1 MPPRSPALPGRPSL
15 GTDCWAVAVL
25 MPVEVVLGFGSAF
38 MVALSGPPW
47 AVVVWLSMLVLAALT
62 AAVVLFRR
70 GYQISAAAE
79 VLAVA
84 VLLGTTAETWP
95 HR

>member
-1 MPPRSPALPGRPSL
+1 
-15 GTDCWAVAVL
+15 
-25 MPVEVVLGFGSAF
+25 MPVEVVLGFGSALA
-38 MVALSGPPW
+38 VALGGPPW
-47 AVVVWLSMLVLAALT
+47 AAVAWLGVLAVAALT

-70 GYQISAAAE
+70 GYRISAAAQ

-84 VLLGTTAETWP
+84 ALLGTAAETWP

>member
-1 MPPRSPALPGRPSL
+1 MPPRSPAFPGRPSL
-15 GTDCWAVAVL
+15 GTDCCAVAVL
-25 MPVEVVLGFGSAF
+25 LPAEVVVGFGSALA
-38 MVALSGPPW
+38 VALGGPPW
-47 AVVVWLSMLVLAALT
+47 AAVAWLGVLVVAALA

-70 GYQISAAAE
+70 GYQISAAAQ
-79 VLAVA
+79 VLAVT

>member
-15 GTDCWAVAVL
+15 GADCCAVAVL
-25 MPVEVVLGFGSAF
+25 MPAEVALGFGSALA
-38 MVALSGPPW
+38 VALGGPPW
-47 AVVVWLSMLVLAALT
+47 AAVAWLGVLVVSALA

-70 GYQISAAAE
+70 GYQVSAAAQ

-84 VLLGTTAETWP
+84 VLLGAAAETWP
-95 HR
+95 QS